1 MLVLCIFGFVG
12 AAILLVLLI
21 YVIVDGLKDRMWDD
35 GNTIVTV
42 ICSGLFLLLLAMG
55 IYNAVDGNQTYHV
68 ITKIYSLEKSSQFI
82 LGIGDGNYYY
92 NTSEVNYQARIENV
106 GTSITTLM
114 QGDDIE
120 YPYLLKHKDKWKDTE
135 YYLHVPNNVKII
147 QYSVK

>member
-1 MLVLCIFGFVG
+1 MLALCMLGFG
-12 AAILLVLLI
+12 AAAFLLILLI
-21 YVIVDGLKDRMWDD
+21 YIITNGLKDHMW
-35 GNTIVTV
+35 GGENTIGTV
-42 ICSGLFLLLLAMG
+42 VCSSMMLLFLAMG
-55 IYNAVDGNQTYHV
+55 IYYLVDGTKTYHD

-120 YPYLLKHKDKWKDTE
+120 YPYLLKHKDKWKYTE
-135 YYLHVPNNVKII
+135 YYLYVPNNVKII